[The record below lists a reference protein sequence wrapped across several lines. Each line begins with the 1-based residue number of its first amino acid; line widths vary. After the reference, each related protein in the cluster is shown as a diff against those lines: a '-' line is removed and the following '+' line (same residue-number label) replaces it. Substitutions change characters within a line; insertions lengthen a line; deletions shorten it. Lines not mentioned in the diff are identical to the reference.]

1 MKYDFCILGAGL
13 AGLTLAKNL
22 SEISNTK
29 ILVIDPNGIGGGASG
44 SPIGLVNPATGRFA
58 TKTWRAEEAV
68 EAIKDNL
75 ETVSISQSEKFY
87 SKDGVIR
94 PALDAKIARR
104 MKENM
109 ETTHWPSGWCTWM
122 EENEITHR
130 FPELNCVDG
139 GVWVAAGITVAI
151 PKYLDA
157 LAKYIQ
163 AHGVDIIERHY
174 FKQENESSLID
185 ININDENN
193 GWHIKLD
200 DDSRIEANHLIVTAG
215 IMSKEFDFW
224 KDLPLHPVKG
234 QVAIFKCL
242 EEFPYDSAVSA
253 LGYFASLDSKI
264 FVAGS
269 TYEHNFDHN
278 EIDKKGLKY
287 IQDRM
292 LKVMPNL
299 KDKFELVDQWS
310 GVRASTP
317 DRMPIIGHHPTIKN
331 CSVFAG
337 LGSKG
342 LLYSALLGKEL
353 AQHLINSG
361 KLSEEVS
368 ITRFL
373 SNSSF

>member
-1 MKYDFCILGAGL
+1 MKYDYCILGAGL

-22 SEISNTK
+22 SELSNAS
-29 ILVIDPNGIGGGASG
+29 ILVIDPKGIAGGASG

-68 EAIKDNL
+68 KAIKDNL

-109 ETTHWPSGWCTWM
+109 ESTHWPNGWCTWL
-122 EENEITHR
+122 EENEINDR

-139 GVWVAAGITVAI
+139 GVLVAVGITVAI
-151 PKYLDA
+151 PKYLEA
-157 LAKYIQ
+157 LGKHIQ
-163 AHGVDIIERHY
+163 AHGVDIIEQQD
-174 FKQENESSLID
+174 FKLENESSLID
-185 ININDENN
+185 SDINDENN
-193 GWHIKLD
+193 EWYIKLD
-200 DDSRIEANHLIVTAG
+200 DDSKIEASHLIVTAG
-215 IMSKEFDFW
+215 IKSKEFDFW

-234 QVAIFKCL
+234 QVAIFECL
-242 EEFPYDSAVSA
+242 DEFPYDSAVSA
-253 LGYFASLDSKI
+253 LGYFASLDSKF

-269 TYEHNFDHN
+269 TYEHNFEHENTD
-278 EIDKKGLKY
+278 EKGLNY

-292 LKVMPNL
+292 LRVMPKL
-299 KDKFELVDQWS
+299 KDKFKLVDQWS

-317 DRMPIIGHHPTIKN
+317 DRMPIIGPHPTIKN

-342 LLYSALLGKEL
+342 LLYSALLGREL

-368 ITRFL
+368 ITRY
-373 SNSSF
+373 S